1 MSNIELYKKEK
12 AQSRYEYIS
21 KLEYDDAE
29 YKKNLRK
36 HMTKHR
42 HNARGLLNSR
52 LTAKQELVMYET
64 YGFESIKN
72 YALDV
77 LEQNI
82 EYCSVLEYKT
92 HEEQISSAIDFLKK
106 SNCRDYLETL
116 APFATKNGTSWYVP
130 VDRLNNWID
139 CFMIQRE
146 IFFKYA
152 GREDQLLYIPNYFS
166 DNILLMLVDTDN
178 TDNEYMDDIDKI
190 EEVYD
195 KLVTGI
201 CTILSE
207 LPNDYFIDD
216 LFNMDSKQIKKNS
229 KKIKQLQKDYIEFM
243 DENN

>member
-1 MSNIELYKKEK
+1 MSNIELYKKDK
-12 AQSRYEYIS
+12 AQSRYDYIS
-21 KLEYDDAE
+21 QLDYSDAD

-64 YGFESIKN
+64 YGFKSIKN

-82 EYCSVLEYKT
+82 EYCSVLELKT
-92 HEEQISSAIDFLKK
+92 HDEQISATIDFLKK
-106 SNCRDYLETL
+106 SNNRDYIETL
-116 APFATKNGTSWYVP
+116 APFATKNGTSWYIP
-130 VDRLNNWID
+130 VDRLINWID
-139 CFMIQRE
+139 CFMIQRDV
-146 IFFKYA
+146 FFKFA
-152 GREDQLLYIPNYFS
+152 GKEDPLLYIPNYFS
-166 DNILLMLVDTDN
+166 DNILLMVVPTENSD
-178 TDNEYMDDIDKI
+178 MDFMADIEKI

-195 KLVTGI
+195 KLIKGI

-207 LPNDYFIDD
+207 LPDDYFIDD

-229 KKIKQLQKDYIEFM
+229 KKIKQLQKDYIEFIG
-243 DENN
+243 E